1 MILCESKLE
10 IYKIKGSFSIEGSNV
25 NDSRR
30 EKKPFENE
38 GGQSSGEKRIM

>member
-1 MILCESKLE
+1 MPCEGKLE
-10 IYKIKGSFSIEGSNV
+10 IYKIKGNFSMEGSNV

-38 GGQSSGEKRIM
+38 GGQSSEEKHVM